1 MPANSGSIR
10 VADAHI
16 HFFSD
21 RFLKLLA
28 GQARIDPQTELPGR
42 LTSWELPPPE
52 PEALA
57 DLWIDEL
64 DRCQVDHAA
73 LIASIPGDESSV
85 AAAVRRSPGRFVG
98 YFMLNP
104 LAPNASETLQQ
115 ALDSGLRCAALFPAM
130 HGYRMTDALVEEA
143 VKAVAERKGTA
154 MFVHCGLLS
163 VGIRRRLGLK
173 SEFDVRLSN
182 PVDLHGLALRYPSL
196 PFIIPHFGAGYFRE
210 ALMVASSSDNIYLDT
225 SSSNRWMAIEGLS
238 LRDVFARSLA
248 VIGAN
253 RLLFGTDSSFFPR
266 GWNGSIFD
274 QQMEVVKALE
284 VPELAIQRIFRENF
298 VEMFQLG

>member
-1 MPANSGSIR
+1 MAGDSASVR

-28 GQARIDPQTELPGR
+28 VQADIHSGSELAKR
-42 LTSWELPPPE
+42 LPDWELPPTE

-57 DLWIDEL
+57 DMWLDEL

-85 AAAVRRSPGRFVG
+85 VAAIRRDPGRFVG
-98 YFMLNP
+98 YFMYNP
-104 LAPNASETLQQ
+104 VAPDAAETLQR

-130 HGYRMTDALVEEA
+130 HGYLMTDPR
-143 VKAVAERKGTA
+143 AEDTVRELASRPGTA
-154 MFVHCGLLS
+154 VFVHCGVLS
-163 VGIRRRLGLK
+163 VGIRKRLGLK
-173 SEFDVRLSN
+173 SEYDVRLSN
-182 PVDLHGLALRYPSL
+182 PVELHGLALRYPDL

-210 ALMVASSSDNIYLDT
+210 ALMVASSSRNVYLDT
-225 SSSNRWMAIEGLS
+225 SSSNQWMALEGLN
-238 LRDVFARSLA
+238 LTQVFARALK
-248 VIGAN
+248 VVGPG

-266 GWNGSIFD
+266 GWNGRIFD
-274 QQMEVVKALE
+274 QQLEVLQALE
-284 VPELAIQRIFRENF
+284 VPESDLECIFRRNF
-298 VEMFQLG
+298 TEMFQLG